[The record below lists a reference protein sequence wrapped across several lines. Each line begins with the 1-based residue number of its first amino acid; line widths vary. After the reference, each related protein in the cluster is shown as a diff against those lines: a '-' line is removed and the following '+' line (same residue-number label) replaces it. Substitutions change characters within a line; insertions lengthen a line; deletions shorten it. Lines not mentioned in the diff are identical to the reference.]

1 MKLHVYPASVT
12 ELRYVWDHGQAER
25 NDDVVMKIQEIK
37 QIFSAVPQKN
47 VSITHK
53 ITINA
58 SEVMHINLTITKRW
72 TKAQDTE
79 RT

>member
-1 MKLHVYPASVT
+1 MLTICSNLACNLVSTCDETPCISCKC
-12 ELRYVWDHGQAER
+12 DHGQAER

-58 SEVMHINLTITKRW
+58 SEVMHINLTITKR
-72 TKAQDTE
+72 
-79 RT
+79 